1 MTDKAETFEDFI
13 EQNPRLC
20 IPNDRMEEF
29 LEFAKNEYKD
39 YGVVNCSHWEDD
51 YDDCM
56 EEVERYIHDSMEAL
70 LLFEKFISKQ
80 EGATNGD

>member
-20 IPNDRMEEF
+20 IPNDRMEKF

-39 YGVVNCSHWEDD
+39 YEVVNCCHCEDD
-51 YDDCM
+51 YDECM
-56 EEVERYIHDSMEAL
+56 EEVERYVYDSMEAI
-70 LLFEKFISKQ
+70 LLFEKYIKQ
-80 EGATNGD
+80 NK